1 VPTSIDELPLIS
13 CQAPDFGPRF
23 VASLQNYGFGALVD
37 HPLDMARVRQIY
49 QEWRHYF
56 ASGDASAF
64 PMDPERQDGYFS
76 VAVAEHAKG
85 SQRRDHKE
93 YFQFYTWGRCPEHL
107 RENLWA
113 HYRQTV
119 AFAAELLGHIEAAAP
134 PAILSGIS
142 EPLGGMISDSE
153 QSMLRVLH
161 YPPIPSGDDPPRA
174 AAHEDINLLTLLPA
188 ADGPG
193 LEIRRRDGQWIKA
206 PNRPSQLLVNIG
218 DMLQEV
224 LSGWLP
230 STTHRVVAEAAGGSA
245 GRMSL
250 PLFLHPRPEVRL
262 SNRYSAASY
271 LKERLGELGVLPA
284 GR

>member
-1 VPTSIDELPLIS
+1 MAADELPLIS
-13 CQAPDFGPRF
+13 CRAPDFGARF
-23 VASLQNYGFGALVD
+23 VASLEAYGFGALVD
-37 HPLDMARVRQIY
+37 HPLDMTRVRRIY
-49 QEWRHYF
+49 REWNHYF
-56 ASGDASAF
+56 ASGEASAY

-76 VAVAEHAKG
+76 VRVAEHAKG
-85 SQRRDHKE
+85 SPRRDHKE
-93 YFQFYTWGRCPEHL
+93 YFQFYAWGRCPDHL
-107 RENLWA
+107 RHNLWA
-113 HYRQTV
+113 HYQHSV
-119 AFAAELLGHIEAAAP
+119 AFAAELLGHIERAAP
-134 PAILSGIS
+134 QAVIDAIS
-142 EPLGGMISDSE
+142 EPLSGMITDSQ

-161 YPPIPSGDDPPRA
+161 YPPIPPGEDPPRA

-193 LEIRRRDGQWIKA
+193 LEIRRRDGVWIQA
-206 PNRPSQLLVNIG
+206 PNRPEQLLVNIG

-230 STTHRVVAEAAGGSA
+230 STTHRVVAEPTDSRA

-271 LKERLGELGVLPA
+271 LNERLGELGVLSGA
-284 GR
+284 GA